1 MLGDD
6 DDSNDNDDD
15 PPVVNIRLE
24 EYWYLCKWE
33 RVFKHIAVKLNYE

>member
-6 DDSNDNDDD
+6 DDNNDNDDD

-24 EYWYLCKWE
+24 EYLCKWE